1 MIDTFGGFVYV
12 SSIMCQSLART
23 LNDRRSHY
31 GLFKLHQIPSVLKLQ
46 LFLCVFF
53 TLSGGVL
60 KASELGQLPWKE
72 QRGMMRAAEIGVVVW
87 KEQPFHSDASSKA
100 FAFSSM
106 RQDGPITWFFN
117 GPARISFEMHKSFQ
131 QIRFPQWPI
140 GEIVEQQDF
149 DSLKFKLGALEA
161 FARKYPNAAV
171 LLDGIAGSMRDAVS
185 KFSSGKVYFS
195 GNWIMREEYE
205 KLADQRNSIIKN
217 YKLEREELERKL
229 FKEDGGEQQ
238 SKIAANNQQWSTLI
252 QVAGGVWLLLLML
265 ALLTKCWGSASFL
278 VASMAA
284 VAGWFT
290 YANSGF
296 GWTEYVVLAAK
307 DLPALLPF
315 TQK

>member
-1 MIDTFGGFVYV
+1 MYQLPACI
-12 SSIMCQSLART
+12 
-23 LNDRRSHY
+23 LNDRRSHA
-31 GLFKLHQIPSVLKLQ
+31 GLFKLPQIPSGLMLR
-46 LFLCVFF
+46 LFLSAF
-53 TLSGGVL
+53 LIISGGVL
-60 KASELGQLPWKE
+60 KASDPGQLAWKE

-87 KEQPFHSDASSKA
+87 KEQQFHSDASSKA

-117 GPARISFEMHKSFQ
+117 GPAKISFEKHKPFQ

-140 GEIVEQQDF
+140 GEIVEQQEF
-149 DSLKFKLGALEA
+149 DSLKFKLGELEA

-195 GNWIMREEYE
+195 GNWIMRGEYE
-205 KLADQRNSIIKN
+205 KLAGQRNEMLKY
-217 YKLEREELERKL
+217 YKLEREELEKKL
-229 FKEDGGEQQ
+229 FKEVEGKRK
-238 SKIAANNQQWSTLI
+238 SKMAAKIQQWSTLI
-252 QVAGGVWLLLLML
+252 LAAGGVWLLILIM
-265 ALLTKCWGSASFL
+265 ALVTKSWGSVSFL
-278 VASMAA
+278 VASMA
-284 VAGWFT
+284 VVVGSFT

-315 TQK
+315 TQE